1 MARIIVSTNVTLD
14 GFVQDPDGL
23 EDSRLGGWFT
33 QYGGADLA
41 EWARVEFDE
50 AVHTDALLLG
60 RRSDEWFATR
70 WAARDDEWAN
80 QLNSLPKYV
89 ISSTIEDPKWTNST
103 VLGGDP
109 VEDVRNLKAHREGEV
124 VVYASYQLVRA
135 LIEHD
140 LVDEFRLFVFPV
152 LLGGGE
158 RLFAETTSETSLRL
172 VKTNPIG
179 EGLVFV
185 NYEVVRDESSLTTA
199 MP

>member
-152 LLGGGE
+152 LLGGGA
-158 RLFAETTSETSLRL
+158 RLFAETPSETSLRL